1 MLPRTLSRRDALRGS
16 VALAA
21 YSLASRPLRSFG
33 LDPAPGE
40 VVVPFLDL
48 QPVGKM
54 LYWQKLTSWITPT
67 PDVYEVSHYGR
78 PKMDLS
84 SWKLEVTGYVKS
96 PKTFTLDDLKRRH
109 TRSIHATLEC
119 GGNGSSPGFSGAIGN
134 VKWTGTPLGPLLR
147 DCGLVKRSKEVV
159 FFGADEKV
167 EKISEKEYPQHF
179 ARSLSLDHALQ
190 DQVMLCWAMNDEPL
204 NDVHGAPV
212 RLIVPGW
219 FGVAWVKWLTRI
231 ELLDRRFMGKW
242 MASSYVTLRGDELAD
257 NSTLWKQTSVCNLA
271 VKSIT
276 ARTVRRPDGIHRI
289 SGAAWSD
296 GTPLAKVEVRID
308 EGPWQPVTIEKKPS
322 NAKYTWNLWHFDWR
336 DATPGEHTIVS
347 RATDADGRI
356 QPSAED
362 PVIKNKRTYYEANQ
376 QWVRK
381 IRIG

>member
-1 MLPRTLSRRDALRGS
+1 MLPRPLSRRDALRGS

-33 LDPAPGE
+33 LEPAPGE
-40 VVVPFLDL
+40 TVVPFLDV

-54 LYWQKLTSWITPT
+54 LYWQKLTSWITPN
-67 PDVYEVSHYGR
+67 PDLYEVSHYGR
-78 PKMDLS
+78 PKIDPS
-84 SWKLEVTGYVKS
+84 QWKLDVTGYVRS
-96 PKTFTLDDLKRRH
+96 PKSFSLEDLKRRR
-109 TRSIHATLEC
+109 TVSIHATLEC

-134 VKWTGTPLGPLLR
+134 IKWTGTPLAPILR
-147 DCGLVKRSKEVV
+147 ECGLVKRSKEVV
-159 FFGADEKV
+159 FFGADQKV
-167 EKISEKEYPQHF
+167 EKISEKEYPQQF

-190 DQVMLCWAMNDEPL
+190 DHVMVCWAMNDEPL

-242 MASSYVTLRGDELAD
+242 MASSYVTLRGDELPD
-257 NSTLWKQTSVCNLA
+257 HSTLWKQTSVCNLA
-271 VKSIT
+271 IKSIT
-276 ARTVRRPDGIHRI
+276 ARTVRRPDGVHRI

-296 GTPLAKVEVRID
+296 GTPLSKVELRID
-308 EGPWQPVTIEKKPS
+308 DGPWQAVTLEKKPRG
-322 NAKYTWNLWHFDWR
+322 AKYTWSLWHFDWR

-347 RATDADGRI
+347 RATDADGRT

-381 IRIG
+381 IRIA